1 MLLAGPIGTKL
12 KRLLNPAMQ
21 TLEVKS
27 SVQDEIHLILEYAK
41 HEKWG
46 TATATCANRIIF
58 SHDISNSELSTLEEF
73 ETHLEHFHPDLVVL
87 AGAHLLDRYN
97 EQFYKQRISRIATS
111 LRNIPECIPVHIE
124 LASTANMNFCKLLSR
139 SLLPLVDS
147 VGLNEQELQFIAHS
161 NAYPIKESVEGFKA
175 PEIGYLADLLYW
187 MITSHAGRL
196 SRVHMHSLTYHIIAV
211 KSDKWDNTESSV
223 AAGAR
228 IAGLQACNLTQF
240 NDDQFSL
247 LIPQIISFSVEDE
260 KLRRSPVIFSSDKP
274 ILSWRRKDVLFYFTP
289 VLVCNR
295 PIKTVGLGDAI
306 SSTALLHTQLQVN
319 VI

>member
-1 MLLAGPIGTKL
+1 VLLAGPIGAKL
-12 KRLLNPAMQ
+12 KQLLNPAIE

-73 ETHLEHFHPDLVVL
+73 EAHIKHFHPDLVVL

-97 EQFYKQRISRIATS
+97 EKFYKQRISRIATS
-111 LRNIPECIPVHIE
+111 LHNIPEHTPIHIE
-124 LASTANMNFCKLLSR
+124 LASTANVKFCKLLSR

-161 NAYPIKESVEGFKA
+161 NGYPIIEGAKGFKA

-187 MITSHAGRL
+187 MLMSDAGRL

-211 KSDKWDNTESSV
+211 VSDKWDNTQSSV

-240 NDDQFSL
+240 NDDDFSL

-260 KLRRSPVIFSSDKP
+260 ELRRSPIIFSNDKP
-274 ILSWRRKDVLFYFTP
+274 ILTWRRKDILFYFTP
-289 VLVCNR
+289 VLVCNQ

-306 SSTALLHTQLQVN
+306 SSTALLHTQLQMN